1 MFNRKDDRPPK
12 LVVSRRAIA
21 AGFASIIA
29 TPVLGRG
36 ADDLGMKLRQIA
48 DVPMTFNPQDFTDM
62 MRDGLF
68 MPDYRFPMCRVLFS
82 DGTATHW
89 HRYTHVGKKTHHQGK
104 DWSKLYAI
112 ETCVPDANGAP
123 RYAQLKIG

>member
-1 MFNRKDDRPPK
+1 MFSRKNDRPPK

-36 ADDLGMKLRQIA
+36 VDDLSLKLQQIA
-48 DVPMTFNPQDFTDM
+48 DVPMTFRPEDFSDM
-62 MRDGLF
+62 VKDGLF

-82 DGTATHW
+82 DGTATNW
-89 HRYTHVGKKTHHQGK
+89 HRYEHKGRQTRPQCCPWDKT
-104 DWSKLYAI
+104 YAI
-112 ETCVPDANGAP
+112 EVCAPDSNGAP